1 MHSENRT
8 FTFALAGALALLA
21 LGTGCAKPRP
31 VEGPSPAAE
40 LEVARALFDD
50 AVVDEEQHRF
60 ADALKKLEKV
70 RAVKDTP
77 AVRFR
82 IASCLE
88 ASYHLREARIAFV
101 KVAEATQR
109 SPEDDAVVTASREK
123 LAMLD
128 ARIPAIL
135 VQIADG
141 KDAEV
146 RVDDEATLVPASLP
160 VRVNP
165 GDHHLAI
172 MRKGC
177 RTLDMQVRVGEGGRV
192 RVYTIMVPDVRR
204 PQGTAPRRPAK
215 PAPMPPSARRAPAP
229 APPEPHRGD
238 GEPT

>member
-1 MHSENRT
+1 MV
-8 FTFALAGALALLA
+8 A

-31 VEGPSPAAE
+31 AEGPSPAAE

-70 RAVKDTP
+70 RAVRDTP

-88 ASYHLREARIAFV
+88 ATYHLREARIAYV

-109 SPEDDAVVTASREK
+109 TPEDDAVVTASREK
-123 LAMLD
+123 ISMLD

-141 KDAEV
+141 KDADV
-146 RVDDEATLVPASLP
+146 RVDDEETLVSARQPL
-160 VRVNP
+160 RVNP
-165 GDHHLAI
+165 GEHHLAI

-192 RVYTIMVPDVRR
+192 KVYTIMVPEVRR
-204 PQGTAPRRPAK
+204 PKGTPPRRPSK

-229 APPEPHRGD
+229 VDAG
-238 GEPT
+238 GQGNPT